1 MKRLN
6 FLLPL
11 GLLALLM
18 IVSHS
23 CETIEPESCDTINID
38 ECLADV
44 EFCTSESESY
54 YTYGGKTYQCTTADD
69 CIDAQSD
76 IYQDS
81 ECNYGTNFED
91 KYLQMKIR
99 TQELIAEMRAS
110 L

>member
-38 ECLADV
+38 ECLGDV
-44 EFCTSESESY
+44 QACTSESESY
-54 YTYGGKTYQCTTADD
+54 FTYGGKTYQCETVDTCAGVWE
-69 CIDAQSD
+69 D

-81 ECNYGTNFED
+81 ECNVDANFEENL
-91 KYLQMKIR
+91 LQMKIR